1 MASKRLMSQINVT
14 PLVDVI
20 LVLLIIF
27 MVTAPMM
34 QSGIEIKLPEVDA
47 TAIKTSEEPVV
58 ISIDAKGTIY
68 INKTKVK
75 LKDLGKK
82 LKAIFKRRSDDAVI
96 LKADTTVQYGR
107 VAETMAEIRNSGIQ
121 KVGMVTEPVTK
132 KRGR

>member
-1 MASKRLMSQINVT
+1 MGTKRLMSQINVT
-14 PLVDVI
+14 PLVDVM

-34 QSGIEIKLPEVDA
+34 QSGIEVKLPEVEA
-47 TAIKTSEEPVV
+47 TAIRTPEEPVV
-58 ISIDAKGTIY
+58 ISIDAKGNIY

-75 LKDLGKK
+75 LKELSKK

-121 KVGMVTEPVTK
+121 KVGMVTEPVSK